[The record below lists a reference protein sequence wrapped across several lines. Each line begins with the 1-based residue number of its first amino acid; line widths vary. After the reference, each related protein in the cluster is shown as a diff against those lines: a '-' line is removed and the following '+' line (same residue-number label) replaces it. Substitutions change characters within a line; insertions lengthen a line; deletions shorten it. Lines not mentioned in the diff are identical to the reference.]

1 MTSSLFYHVS
11 GDGQPLVW
19 LHGWGVNG
27 SIFLPTVAQLPQYRS
42 YCVDL
47 PGFGDS
53 QPQPGTLDDW
63 AERLF
68 EQLPTNAIWLGWSL
82 GGLVATRIAQRWPQQ
97 VRGLVTIASSPRF
110 MAQATPPWPGIAA
123 AVMQQFAEQLR
134 QDLQRTIERFLALQA
149 MGSASARDDIRH
161 IKELV
166 LSKPQPDALALA
178 QGLNMLQQVDLR
190 SDLSLITLPWLRLWG
205 KLDGLVPRKIATLLP
220 QTPQSQDIILPK
232 ASHAP
237 FISHSEDF
245 LDNLRS
251 WLQIKGFNSGQ

>member
-97 VRGLVTIASSPRF
+97 VRGLVTIASSPRLWRK
-110 MAQATPPWPGIAA
+110 QHRLG
-123 AVMQQFAEQLR
+123 
-134 QDLQRTIERFLALQA
+134 LA
-149 MGSASARDDIRH
+149 S
-161 IKELV
+161 
-166 LSKPQPDALALA
+166 
-178 QGLNMLQQVDLR
+178 LQQ
-190 SDLSLITLPWLRLWG
+190 
-205 KLDGLVPRKIATLLP
+205 
-220 QTPQSQDIILPK
+220 
-232 ASHAP
+232 
-237 FISHSEDF
+237 
-245 LDNLRS
+245 
-251 WLQIKGFNSGQ
+251 